1 MGSRK
6 GAIAAAVL
14 LMLGVLSGCVHGND
28 EDLVTEFPDE
38 TLAFDGILTETQANS
53 LADRILE
60 NTPEYI
66 HWSEG
71 TVFSWVY
78 LKNETQENL
87 VALREVVL
95 EKLRAKY
102 TVYLDEADIP
112 DELRNG
118 VPEKILPGYKGGF
131 SFTYRVEQDSERT
144 IKVYYF
150 DWEGGLAASMRWI
163 RYKWTGANWKVVEK
177 GPLFIS

>member
-1 MGSRK
+1 MICRNS
-6 GAIAAAVL
+6 AIVAMTL
-14 LMLGVLSGCVHGND
+14 FLFGIIPGCVHGND

-38 TLAFDGILTETQANS
+38 TLAFDGILTETQVNS

-78 LKNETQENL
+78 LENEPQENL
-87 VALREVVL
+87 EALREVVL
-95 EKLRAKY
+95 ERLRAKY
-102 TVYLDEADIP
+102 TVYLHEADIP
-112 DELRNG
+112 EDLRNG
-118 VPEKILPGYKGGF
+118 APEGIRGYEDGF
-131 SFTYRVEQDSERT
+131 SFSYRVEQVSEGT
-144 IKVYYF
+144 IKVYYA
-150 DWEGGLAASMRWI
+150 DWEGMLAASMRWI

-177 GPLFIS
+177 GPLLIS